1 MNDEVGR
8 RGETAHRHH
17 RQDTAGNSWFASPDA
32 ESDTG
37 RDQSTSA
44 TPESTT
50 GAQAPPAADPAPTQ
64 HRYAEALEALN
75 RIVSTRDF
83 QALPWVTQVLKAT
96 ANTLHERDPARA
108 GVLNNLGSAAQLAF
122 LASGSP
128 EDLEDATYHYR
139 AAASAARERD
149 PDRVLYL
156 SNLSLALT
164 DRAFR
169 ERRADLAADA
179 VDSGRRAVDL
189 TADNDPRRP
198 TALVRLAHSLKLHAT
213 LADDVAS
220 GDEAISAFRSAARS
234 FFSGDTGSVSAE
246 SSDLLTHLGAT
257 LLTRYRRTGTPEDID
272 EAIQHLDRGV
282 GGLADGSARREA
294 VHELATA
301 LRLRFRLRGDL
312 ADLDESATE
321 FIGIVGVLHPEHPM
335 LGKVLLGLARTAGEH
350 VDSTGEPSGLRRCLR
365 ALSPAIRAVATHD
378 PDRPA
383 ALAAFGA
390 LMRRLFLHGADAN
403 AIDTAVAAG
412 ESATR
417 AGGAPE
423 VRCAVRTA
431 LATTLVARYE
441 HNDGSADLDR
451 AAEVANEAA
460 ELAEEGSPAEYR
472 ARIQL
477 GLVAS
482 HRYRQSGSTA
492 DLDEAVNTF
501 DEVMVRMP
509 RSSSERAL
517 VAAHLGQA
525 LQASHQHTGKR
536 RTYRWARRVLAEG
549 SDQYTAPADHRL
561 RAATLAG
568 RLAAQAQRWPEAV
581 ESFRSAVD
589 LLPVVSRG
597 KQAVAPPR
605 TQQRWATMLADAAA
619 CAMEDGSAEH
629 ALELL
634 EHGRSAI
641 FADVAPAA
649 GELGELHRVAPEL
662 ADEAVRVRRLL
673 DRPPEEDVLAG
684 PPVPAED
691 GRRKRLAAAWEQ
703 LLDEIRAMDGQQEH
717 LRRTPIERLRAV
729 GESGPVVV
737 VNVSRYRSDAFVVFG
752 GRVLPVALPG
762 ANHET
767 LAGWA
772 ASLLDE
778 SRPDEIGRTLEGL
791 WHTVTRPVL
800 DRMGYRHQVADGG
813 RWPRVW
819 WCTFGAAALL
829 PLHAATAENGDSA
842 LDRVLSSYTPTLG
855 TLLRAR
861 EQAQRPPVGSG
872 LVAAGS
878 LRQAARVQGLPAQ
891 NQVLA
896 RSWPEAELMGQE
908 DTTPHDLLEAI
919 PAHSWLHVCE
929 RSTHFPAHPAA
940 SLLLDRGEQPSL
952 GLVELGQMALQHAQ
966 FCYLG
971 AAATAAQ
978 TPTSASV
985 TLPGS
990 LAAAGF
996 AHVVG
1001 SLWQLDADCA
1011 EQVQADVYA
1020 TLTADSAFSPQRSAE
1035 ALHHAA
1041 RTQRA
1046 ASPEAPTRWAGHLH
1060 LGP

>member
-8 RGETAHRHH
+8 RDDTVRRHH
-17 RQDTAGNSWFASPDA
+17 RQDTGSNSWFANPD
-32 ESDTG
+32 EEPDTG
-37 RDQSTSA
+37 RAQSTTA
-44 TPESTT
+44 
-50 GAQAPPAADPAPTQ
+50 AQAAPAAEPAPTQ
-64 HRYAEALEALN
+64 QRYAEALEALN
-75 RIVSTRDF
+75 RIVTTRDF
-83 QALPWVTQVLKAT
+83 QTLPWVTQVLRAT
-96 ANTLHERDPARA
+96 ADTLHERDPARA
-108 GVLNNLGSAAQLAF
+108 GVLNNLGSAGQLAF
-122 LASGSP
+122 LTSGSP
-128 EDLEDATYHYR
+128 EDLEDATQHYR
-139 AAASAARERD
+139 AAALAARERD
-149 PDRVLYL
+149 PDLVLYL

-164 DRAFR
+164 DRASR
-169 ERRADLAADA
+169 ERHADLAAEA
-179 VDSGRRAVDL
+179 VDSGRRAVEL

-198 TALVRLAHSLKLHAT
+198 TALVRLAHSLKLHAR
-213 LADDVAS
+213 LAGDVAS

-234 FFSGDTGSVSAE
+234 TFSDETGPVSAE
-246 SSDLLTHLGAT
+246 GSELLTHLGAA
-257 LLTRYRRTGTPEDID
+257 LLGRYERTGTHEDLD
-272 EAIQHLDRGV
+272 EAIQHLDQGV
-282 GGLADGSARREA
+282 SGLADSSPRREA

-312 ADLDESATE
+312 TDLDESANE

-365 ALSPAIRAVATHD
+365 ALSPAIRAIATHD
-378 PDRPA
+378 PDRPVA
-383 ALAAFGA
+383 VAAFGA
-390 LMRRLFLHGADAN
+390 LMRRLFLHGADSH

-417 AGGAPE
+417 ASGNPE

-431 LATTLVARYE
+431 LATTLITRYE
-441 HNDGSADLDR
+441 HNDSVADLDR
-451 AAEVANEAA
+451 AAEVANEAV
-460 ELAEEGSPAEYR
+460 ELAQEGSQTEYR

-477 GLVAS
+477 GVVAS
-482 HRYRQSGSTA
+482 HRYRHSTATA

-501 DEVMVRMP
+501 DEVLVRMP

-517 VAAHLGQA
+517 VSAHLGQA

-549 SDQYTAPADHRL
+549 ADQFTAPTEHRL
-561 RAATLAG
+561 RSATLAG
-568 RLAAQAQRWPEAV
+568 RLAAQSQRWSEAV
-581 ESFRSAVD
+581 ESFRTAVE
-589 LLPVVSRG
+589 LLPLVSRG
-597 KQAVAPPR
+597 KQAVAAPG

-619 CAMEDGSAEH
+619 CAMEDGSAES

-641 FADVAPAA
+641 FADFVPAA
-649 GELGELHRVAPEL
+649 GELGELYRLAPDL

-684 PPVPAED
+684 PPLPAED

-703 LLDEIRAMDGQQEH
+703 LLDEIRSVDGQQEH
-717 LRRTPIERLRAV
+717 LRPTPIDRLRTV
-729 GESGPVVV
+729 GEAGAVVV
-737 VNVSRYRSDAFVVFG
+737 VNISRYRSDAFIVFG
-752 GRVLPVALPG
+752 GRVLPVSLPG

-767 LAGWA
+767 LAEWA
-772 ASLLDE
+772 SSLLDDSSQGGSAETE
-778 SRPDEIGRTLEGL
+778 STLESL

-800 DRMGYRHQVADGG
+800 DRMGYLQQVAEGG
-813 RWPRVW
+813 RWPRLW

-829 PLHAATAENGDSA
+829 PLHAATAENGNSV

-861 EQAQRPPVGSG
+861 ETAEQPPIGTG

-878 LRQAARVQGLPAQ
+878 LRQAASVQGLPAQ

-896 RSWPEAELMGQE
+896 RSWPQAELMAQE
-908 DTTPHDLLEAI
+908 DTAAHDLLDAI

-929 RSTHFPAHPAA
+929 RSTHHPAHPAS

-952 GLVELGQMALQHAQ
+952 GLVDLGQVTLRHAQ

-971 AAATAAQ
+971 ATATAAEAA
-978 TPTSASV
+978 TSASV

-990 LAAAGF
+990 VAAAGF
-996 AHVVG
+996 AHVIG
-1001 SLWQLDADCA
+1001 SLWQLHGDCA

-1020 TLTADSAFSPQRSAE
+1020 TLSTDSVFSPQLCAE

-1041 RTQRA
+1041 RKQRA
-1046 ASPEAPTRWAGHLH
+1046 AAPDEPGRWAGHVH
-1060 LGP
+1060 FGP